1 MPPAAPVFHVGAVT
15 GLPRYFLG
23 LRVKYAS
30 WRRKAGSGKILLDSV
45 EFGGFTLRQ
54 YYKRLL
60 QDFLAEQ
67 IRRYRRENGLT
78 QERMAEALR
87 ISPRSYID
95 LEHGRYGCSMMT
107 AIFFLVNLDKEP
119 LFQLWNDL
127 RELVKRADQ
136 HDAA

>member
-1 MPPAAPVFHVGAVT
+1 M
-15 GLPRYFLG
+15 
-23 LRVKYAS
+23 
-30 WRRKAGSGKILLDSV
+30 
-45 EFGGFTLRQ
+45 RQ